1 MKKGICSRILTPK
14 QVGPICWFMASF
26 VAMFYSQ
33 RSRKI
38 LLNASKTWNTKN
50 ELFTLLKHVLDDQ
63 YLKKTSSEDYEKFKY
78 DTFGKILSL
87 LYKENSKAFP
97 YNKKTVDGG
106 FAPINYIGKFFNLLN
121 VDYKIYEY
129 RRSIIYHNLYYSY
142 MNEEFDNI
150 IYRNVN
156 RLIEETITP
165 NKEVKYSDIEK
176 KYKNGEIH
184 PPQILI
190 VNVSSND
197 IASTE
202 STYFTKF
209 PYAKVDN
216 GTTKNE
222 LTSMREKITYH
233 GVEYKLD
240 SVILSNYNLR
250 KNHGHAIAGI
260 TCKNEKYIYNGWTRR
275 SMDPMMAKTK
285 ITRNIP
291 CELMSYN
298 WNIQR
303 DNDFCLNTIKCI
315 PDILKFYNDD
325 KLCFNFG
332 AGNRILI
339 YVRKDATVVTST
351 EKEDDIQKYLDA
363 RAISEER
370 KRALSEERKRALSEE
385 RKRALSEERK
395 RALSLERKR
404 ALSEERRRALSLE
417 RKRAISEAIRRE
429 LSEEEKYFK
438 ARALS
443 EERKRAISEERK
455 RAIKKI
461 RDNEINEIENMLS
474 NLKLNKN
481 LKRKRSN
488 SISPKNKNTK
498 RRRNNSI
505 SPKNKKPLLKKYKR
519 ILKK

>member
-1 MKKGICSRILTPK
+1 
-14 QVGPICWFMASF
+14 
-26 VAMFYSQ
+26 MFYSQ

-38 LLNASKTWNTKN
+38 LLNASKTWNTRN

-63 YLKKTSSEDYEKFKY
+63 YLKTSSEDYEKFRD

-150 IYRNVN
+150 IYNNVN

-233 GVEYKLD
+233 GAEYKLD

-298 WNIQR
+298 WNIQK
-303 DNDFCLNTIKCI
+303 DNNFCLNTKKCI
-315 PDILKFYNDD
+315 PDILKFFNDD

-385 RKRALSEERK
+385 RKRAISE
-395 RALSLERKR
+395 ERKR

-488 SISPKNKNTK
+488 SISPKNK
-498 RRRNNSI
+498 
-505 SPKNKKPLLKKYKR
+505 KPLLKKYKR

>member
-1 MKKGICSRILTPK
+1 MKDKIINVISRDMKKGICSRILTPK
-14 QVGPICWFMASF
+14 QVGPICWFMAPF

-38 LLNASKTWNTKN
+38 LLNASKTWNTTK
-50 ELFTLLKHVLDDQ
+50 ELFSLLKQILDDK
-63 YLKKTSSEDYEKFKY
+63 YLKTASRESEDYKKFSD

-87 LYKENSKAFP
+87 LYKENSKVFP

-106 FAPINYIGKFFNLLN
+106 FTPINYIGKLYKLLN

-129 RRSIIYHNLYYSY
+129 KRGVFYHNLYYSY
-142 MNEEFDNI
+142 MNEEFDNL
-150 IYRNVN
+150 IYNNVN

-176 KYKNGEIH
+176 KYKKKELN

-190 VNVSSND
+190 VNVSSYD
-197 IASTE
+197 IALTE
-202 STYFTKF
+202 STYFSKF

-222 LTSMREKITYH
+222 LTSMREKITYN
-233 GVEYKLD
+233 GSEYKLD
-240 SVILSNYNLR
+240 SVILSNYNIR
-250 KNHGHAIAGI
+250 KDHGHAIAGI
-260 TCKNEKYIYNGWTRR
+260 TCKNKKYIYNGWTRR

-298 WNIQR
+298 WNIQK
-303 DNDFCLNTIKCI
+303 DNDFCLNTKKCI
-315 PDILKFYNDD
+315 PDILKFFNDD

-339 YVRKDATVVTST
+339 YIRKDATVVTST

-363 RAISEER
+363 RALSEER

-385 RKRALSEERK
+385 RKRALSEER
-395 RALSLERKR
+395 RR
-404 ALSEERRRALSLE
+404 ALSEERRRELSLE

-443 EERKRAISEERK
+443 EERKREL
-455 RAIKKI
+455 KKL
-461 RDNEINEIENMLS
+461 RDNEINDIEKMLL

-488 SISPKNKNTK
+488 SISPKNKN
-498 RRRNNSI
+498 
-505 SPKNKKPLLKKYKR
+505 PKNKKPLLKKYKR
-519 ILKK
+519 VLPLKPEK

>member
-38 LLNASKTWNTKN
+38 LLNASKTWNTRK
-50 ELFTLLKHVLDDQ
+50 ELFTLLKHVLDDK
-63 YLKKTSSEDYEKFKY
+63 YLKTSRESEDYEKFRD
-78 DTFGKILSL
+78 DTFGEILSL
-87 LYKENSKAFP
+87 LYKENSKVFP
-97 YNKKTVDGG
+97 YNPKTVDSG
-106 FAPINYIGKFFNLLN
+106 FTPINYIGKLYKLLN
-121 VDYKIYEY
+121 VDYKIFEY
-129 RRSIIYHNLYYSY
+129 KRGIFYHNLYYSY
-142 MNEEFDNI
+142 MNEEFDNL
-150 IYRNVN
+150 IYNNVN
-156 RLIEETITP
+156 RSIEETITP
-165 NKEVKYSDIEK
+165 NKEVKYSDIEE
-176 KYKNGEIH
+176 KYMKGEIN
-184 PPQILI
+184 PPQVLI
-190 VNVSSND
+190 VNVSSYD
-197 IASTE
+197 IALTE
-202 STYFTKF
+202 STYFSKF
-209 PYAKVDN
+209 PYAVVKY
-216 GTTKNE
+216 GTTKVE
-222 LTSMREKITYH
+222 LTSMRDKITYH
-233 GVEYKLD
+233 GSEYKLD
-240 SVILSNYNLR
+240 SVILSNYNIR
-250 KNHGHAIAGI
+250 KDHGHAIAGI
-260 TCKNEKYIYNGWTRR
+260 TCKNKKYIYNGWTRR
-275 SMDPMMAKTK
+275 SMDPVMAKTR
-285 ITRNIP
+285 ITRKIP
-291 CELMSYN
+291 CELMPYN
-298 WNIQR
+298 WNIQT
-303 DNDFCLNTIKCI
+303 DNDFCLNTKKCI

-363 RAISEER
+363 RAISNERRRALSEERKRVLSEER

-395 RALSLERKR
+395 RALSE
-404 ALSEERRRALSLE
+404 E
-417 RKRAISEAIRRE
+417 RKRAISEAIRRA

-438 ARALS
+438 A
-443 EERKRAISEERK
+443 RAISEERK

-461 RDNEINEIENMLS
+461 RDDEINEIENMLS

-488 SISPKNKNTK
+488 SISPKNKNPK
-498 RRRNNSI
+498 RKRNNSI